1 MKKFFREF
9 KEFISRGNILDLAV
23 GMIIG
28 AAFTAIVTALTANI
42 LQPLINLAL
51 AKILGSD
58 GLAGAITML
67 SPAYL
72 IEDGE
77 YVIVNGEKVVDLAN
91 SIYIDWG
98 AFISAIINF
107 ILIALVLFC
116 ILKMLMRA
124 KGASAPKY
132 GETLTKEEY
141 KAYRKQGKTKEE
153 IAAIDAELTAAK
165 KAEEEKAAAAAAA
178 EAAANSPE
186 ALLKDIRDILKN
198 K

>member
-28 AAFTAIVTALTANI
+28 AAFTAIITALANHI
-42 LQPLINLAL
+42 LQPLINLAIVR
-51 AKILGSD
+51 ILGKE

-67 SPAYL
+67 SPYYDEL
-72 IEDGE
+72 GE
-77 YVIVNGEKVVDLAN
+77 LVLEQ

-116 ILKMLMRA
+116 IIKMLMRA
-124 KGASAPKY
+124 KGASTPKY

-153 IAAIDAELTAAK
+153 IAAIDAELTAAR
-165 KAEEEKAAAAAAA
+165 KAEEEAAAA
-178 EAAANSPE
+178 EAAANTPE

>member
-28 AAFTAIVTALTANI
+28 AAFTAIVTALANHI
-42 LQPLINLAL
+42 LQPLINLAIV
-51 AKILGSD
+51 KMLGSD
-58 GLAGAITML
+58 GLDKAITML
-67 SPAYL
+67 SEGIDPATGL
-72 IEDGE
+72 VSLE
-77 YVIVNGEKVVDLAN
+77 Y

-116 ILKMLMRA
+116 IIKLLMRA
-124 KGASAPKY
+124 KGASTPKY

-141 KAYRKQGKTKEE
+141 IAYRKQGKTKEE
-153 IAAIDAELTAAK
+153 IAAIDAERTAAR
-165 KAEEEKAAAAAAA
+165 KAEEEKAAA